1 MKNYLLTP
9 LKSPLLLLVCATLLM
24 ACHHEEKEKPVV
36 WADLN
41 LILDTDEAIDSVMV
55 RDIAQSRELHKVAF
69 QDTIRISFNDSI
81 NDLYHIWF
89 LKEGKIV
96 SSKLPESQVWLSG
109 KQVIIKGQ
117 IDQKLKIDT
126 VIGSDLFYKAR
137 EHNTAYM
144 SLIKEKAAPQEIDSF
159 LLKEIDTFIDSP
171 FSLAIM
177 DNYFFR
183 NQEDRDALQKLL
195 NLASKQ
201 KEQIKNHSFLGSYER
216 IEKRLGITR
225 LDIDSYKF
233 YDLENKVVTTAFD
246 KDKKYLLD
254 LWFVNCPPCVQ
265 EHKLMAQKQ
274 TQLKENNI
282 EVIGISRDDDHK
294 IWKEYLTK
302 NNYTWENLRVIDTS
316 KTLIADYDL
325 AIFPTYILVE
335 DGGRIVK
342 TFSSFAENQK
352 YLGLE

>member
-1 MKNYLLTP
+1 
-9 LKSPLLLLVCATLLM
+9 M
-24 ACHHEEKEKPVV
+24 ACHHEKKEKPVV

-41 LILDTDEAIDSVMV
+41 LILNTDEAIDSVMV

-69 QDTIRISFNDSI
+69 QDTIRINFNDSI

-89 LKEGKIV
+89 LKEGEIV
-96 SSKLPESQVWLSG
+96 SSKLPESQVWLNG

-137 EHNTAYM
+137 EHNTAYI

-159 LLKEIDTFIDSP
+159 LLREIDTFIDSP

-195 NLASKQ
+195 HLASKQ

-225 LDIDSYKF
+225 LDIDSYSF

-246 KDKKYLLD
+246 KDKKYLLENCSIFFNNYLLD

-274 TQLKENNI
+274 TQLEQNNI
-282 EVIGISRDDDHK
+282 EVIGISKDDDHK

-302 NNYTWENLRVIDTS
+302 NNYTWDNLRVIDTS
-316 KTLIADYDL
+316 KTLIRDYDVVF
-325 AIFPTYILVE
+325 FPTYILIE

-342 TFSSFAENQK
+342 TFSSFAENQE